1 MCPINISA
9 ILLLLLLLPLV
20 LLELLLLLILIMY
33 KISETISRKEKVPS
47 REILIYRKVQ
57 KST

>member
-1 MCPINISA
+1 MYPTNISA
-9 ILLLLLLLPLV
+9 ILLLLV
-20 LLELLLLLILIMY
+20 QLLLLLILIIHKM
-33 KISETISRKEKVPS
+33 SETISRMEKVPS